1 MILTSKNEPVIN
13 GWLSP
18 TGEFL
23 HCNLSEH
30 YTCAAA
36 YEDKKRD
43 QYLRID
49 AGSQGKSSFVSIICG
64 YLTYKQMDWI
74 MSHIKYFDN
83 NQVQDLINYG
93 LVID

>member
-23 HCNLSEH
+23 HCNLYEH

-36 YEDKKRD
+36 YEDKVRD

-49 AGSQGKSSFVSIICG
+49 AGSEEESSFVSIICG
-64 YLTYKQMDWI
+64 YLTDKQTVWI
-74 MSHIKYFDN
+74 ISHIKYFNN
-83 NQVQDLINYG
+83 NQVEDLINYG

>member
-23 HCNLSEH
+23 HCNLYEH
-30 YTCAAA
+30 YTCTAA
-36 YEDKKRD
+36 YEDKVRD

-49 AGSQGKSSFVSIICG
+49 AGSGGESSFVSIKCG
-64 YLTYKQMDWI
+64 YLTVKQTAWI
-74 MSHIKYFDN
+74 ISHIKYFNN
-83 NQVQDLINYG
+83 NQVEDLINYG

>member
-36 YEDKKRD
+36 YEDKKR
-43 QYLRID
+43 
-49 AGSQGKSSFVSIICG
+49 
-64 YLTYKQMDWI
+64 
-74 MSHIKYFDN
+74 
-83 NQVQDLINYG
+83 IN
-93 LVID
+93 I